1 LKIFV
6 ATLARSL
13 LGGVETY
20 LNAVIP
26 LLARAGH
33 EVTLGYEQEA
43 PPGVARI
50 CGDDVQSIHLTPK
63 WDPSSSASE
72 RPDVLL
78 LNGLWDAECEERLA
92 AWAPT
97 AYFAHNFWGV
107 CISGSKRWGSPIPR
121 TCTRRFGFGCL
132 AHYFPHRCGGLNPAV
147 ALRMFGDQRRRLATI
162 SLSKTVLVASN
173 YMRAEYERHD
183 VEPHRIHVLPYFV
196 APPPDGSPLD
206 TEFEERASALR
217 LLFLGRITHLKGV
230 DYLVR
235 AAHELQ
241 SRDGRRCI
249 VVIGGDGPALGEI
262 QVEARRLNVPL
273 ECHGWVNSAGR
284 DELIQEATLL
294 VIPSTWP
301 EPFGLVGLE
310 AGRLGRPAVAF
321 NVGGIADW
329 LEPGVN
335 GEFADA
341 PANAA
346 ALAAALSRAV
356 SSPSHYRSLC
366 AGARKRARQFD
377 EHSHLQKLT
386 AVLEQTA
393 ELGVSAD
400 QTADGARLR
409 ATSN

>member
-20 LNAVIP
+20 LKSVIP
-26 LLARAGH
+26 LLTRAGH
-33 EVTLGYEQEA
+33 EVTLAYEQEA
-43 PPGVARI
+43 APGVPRI
-50 CGDDVQSIHLTPK
+50 CGDEARPVHLTPNWK
-63 WDPSSSASE
+63 LSSHASE
-72 RPDVLL
+72 RPDVVL
-78 LNGLWDAECEERLA
+78 LNGLWDPEIEERLA

-107 CISGSKRWGSPIPR
+107 CISGSKRWGRPTPK

-132 AHYFPHRCGGLNPAV
+132 VHYLPHRCGGLNPAV

-162 SLSKTVLVASN
+162 ARCQTVLVASN
-173 YMRAEYERHD
+173 YMRSEYERHD
-183 VEPHRIHVLPYFV
+183 VDPHRIHVLPYFV
-196 APPPDGSPLD
+196 APPPDGSPWDAGL
-206 TEFEERASALR
+206 EERPSVLR
-217 LLFLGRITHLKGV
+217 LLFLGRITRLKGLE
-230 DYLVR
+230 YLVR
-235 AAHELQ
+235 AAHEFQ
-241 SRDGRRCI
+241 SRDGRRCT

-262 QVEARRLNVPL
+262 QVEAKRLNVPL
-273 ECHGWVNSAGR
+273 ECHGWVDTTRR
-284 DELIQEATLL
+284 DELIQKATLL

-310 AGRLGRPAVAF
+310 AARLGRPAVAF
-321 NVGGIADW
+321 KVGGIADW

-341 PANAA
+341 PANAS

-356 SSPSHYRSLC
+356 SSPAHYRSLC

-377 EHSHLQKLT
+377 EHSHLKKLI
-386 AVLEQTA
+386 AVLEQIAAFKGSTA
-393 ELGVSAD
+393 QAAES
-400 QTADGARLR
+400 ARLR
-409 ATSN
+409 ATSS

>member
-20 LNAVIP
+20 LKSVIP
-26 LLARAGH
+26 LLAGAGH
-33 EVTLGYEQEA
+33 EVTLAYEQEA
-43 PPGVARI
+43 PAGVPRI
-50 CGDDVQSIHLTPK
+50 SDDETRSVHLTPK
-63 WDPSSSASE
+63 WNPSSSALE

-107 CISGSKRWGSPIPR
+107 CISGSKRWGRPTPK
-121 TCTRRFGFGCL
+121 TCTRRFGLGCL
-132 AHYFPHRCGGLNPAV
+132 VHYLPHGCGGLNPAV

-162 SLSKTVLVASN
+162 ARSQTVLVASN
-173 YMRAEYERHD
+173 YMRSEYERHD
-183 VEPHRIHVLPYFV
+183 IDPNRIHVLPYFV
-196 APPPDGSPLD
+196 APTPDGSPSGSELAA
-206 TEFEERASALR
+206 ELR

-230 DYLVR
+230 EYLVR

-241 SRDGRRCI
+241 WRYGRRCV

-262 QVEARRLNVPL
+262 QLEARRLNVPL
-273 ECHGWVNSAGR
+273 ECHGWVNTTRR
-284 DELIQEATLL
+284 DELVREATVL

-341 PANAA
+341 PANAS

-356 SSPSHYRSLC
+356 SSPERYRSLC
-366 AGARKRARQFD
+366 AGARKRARQFE
-377 EHSHLQKLT
+377 EHSHLRKLT
-386 AVLEQTA
+386 AILERTA
-393 ELGVSAD
+393 ALQGSGD
-400 QTADGARLR
+400 QTADRVRFR
-409 ATSN
+409 ATSS